1 MESKKKYVAM
11 DMEILEID
19 ERDIITKS
27 NCYDCACNEPV
38 ECDKDYQYNA

>member
-1 MESKKKYVAM
+1 MDSKKKYVAM

-27 NCYDCACNEPV
+27 NCYDCGCNEPG
-38 ECDKDYQYNA
+38 ECEKDYQYNP